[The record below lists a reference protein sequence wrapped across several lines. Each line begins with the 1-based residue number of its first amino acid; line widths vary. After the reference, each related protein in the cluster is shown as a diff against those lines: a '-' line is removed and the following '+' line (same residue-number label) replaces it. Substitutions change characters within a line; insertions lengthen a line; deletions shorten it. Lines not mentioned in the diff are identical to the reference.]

1 MGTAAIKYR
10 VMPEGVEV
18 DLDELQAS
26 IKATVTDAGAELHGI
41 DVKPFAFGLKA
52 LETTVMIPDKVGG
65 GIPDAVEAALAELA
79 GVQSVEVIEMGLI

>member
-1 MGTAAIKYR
+1 MGTAAIKFR

-18 DLDELQAS
+18 DLDDLQAR
-26 IKATVTDAGAELHGI
+26 IGTTVTDAGAELHGI

-65 GIPDAVEAALAELA
+65 GIPDAVEAALGELE

>member
-18 DLDELQAS
+18 DLDALQTQ
-26 IKATVTDAGAELHGI
+26 IATVVVDAGAELHGI

-65 GIPDAVEAALAELA
+65 GIPDAVEEALGAID
-79 GVQSVEVIEMGLI
+79 GVQSVELIEMGLV

>member
-18 DLDELQAS
+18 DLEALQAT
-26 IKATVTDAGAELHGI
+26 IATIVAEAGAELHGI

-65 GIPDAVEAALAELA
+65 GIPDAVEEALGAID
-79 GVQSVEVIEMGLI
+79 GVQSVELIEMGLI

>member
-18 DLDELQAS
+18 DLDQLQAS
-26 IKATVTDAGAELHGI
+26 IKATVADAGAELHGI

-65 GIPDAVEAALAELA
+65 GIPDAVEAALAELE